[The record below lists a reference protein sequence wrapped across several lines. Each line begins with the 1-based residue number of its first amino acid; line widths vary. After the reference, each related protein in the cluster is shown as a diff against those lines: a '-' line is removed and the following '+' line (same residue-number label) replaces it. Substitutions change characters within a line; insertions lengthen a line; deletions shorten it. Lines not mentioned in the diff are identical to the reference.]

1 MRAILDK
8 KVHQIQ
14 VTFDKK
20 VKELKPI
27 LLEKAC
33 DFIREK
39 TEHVTKLLTKS
50 HQKLVR

>member
-14 VTFDKK
+14 IAFDRQLKDI
-20 VKELKPI
+20 KPI
-27 LLEKAC
+27 LLGKAC

-39 TEHVTKLLTKS
+39 TEHVTKLLTK
-50 HQKLVR
+50 